1 MLRAVAA
8 HVRNMLETKP
18 RRHNA
23 KPADFS
29 SAGNTMLKIPGESA
43 FPAVGYHTMGSLPT
57 DRRYSLAREKWR
69 HPKNP
74 R

>member
-1 MLRAVAA
+1 VLRAVAA

-29 SAGNTMLKIPGESA
+29 SAGNTMLKIPEHDYI
-43 FPAVGYHTMGSLPT
+43 PCYTNDVV
-57 DRRYSLAREKWR
+57 
-69 HPKNP
+69 
-74 R
+74 